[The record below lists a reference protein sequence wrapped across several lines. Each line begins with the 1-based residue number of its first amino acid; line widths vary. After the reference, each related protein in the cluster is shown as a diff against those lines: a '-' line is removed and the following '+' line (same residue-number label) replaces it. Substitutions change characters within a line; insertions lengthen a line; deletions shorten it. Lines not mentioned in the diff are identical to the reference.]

1 MNKGF
6 FKAGL
11 LACLCCGVLALVPA
25 CCWDCK
31 KPACATQCEAC
42 PSRDGGNTAVDSQ
55 QEVVMEDDLMDDSK

>member
-31 KPACATQCEAC
+31 KPACAPQCEAC
-42 PSRDGGNTAVDSQ
+42 PSRDGDTVDSQ
-55 QEVVMEDDLMDDSK
+55 REVVVMEDDLMDESK